1 MTGNKTGSVDFG
13 CCLCSSMEEQFRPK
27 ERVGGSS
34 PSRGTRRE
42 WPACELES
50 VRGSRVPHNSWK
62 ARIEDFLRA
71 IPVVPF
77 GIEEASKAGEITRYL
92 TEQGV
97 PPGPYDILI
106 AAQAIVSGSTLVTH
120 NTRHFETIPLLKLAD
135 WVEE

>member
-1 MTGNKTGSVDFG
+1 VTYLLDTDTVSFLLKNHPTVVRNSALHPTDSWAISAV
-13 CCLCSSMEEQFRPK
+13 S
-27 ERVGGSS
+27 
-34 PSRGTRRE
+34 
-42 WPACELES
+42 ACELES

-62 ARIEDFLRA
+62 APIEDFLRA